1 MRKEQEDGGKLISS
15 IESLDFSVTSQKDVE
30 VTIKD
35 IEGWQLDETSPMVLD
50 INFSHLDIHF
60 VQVYNVKYLNMRMNM
75 YFS

>member
-50 INFSHLDIHF
+50 IIFSHLDIHF
-60 VQVYNVKYLNMRMNM
+60 VQVNNVKY
-75 YFS
+75 

>member
-1 MRKEQEDGGKLISS
+1 M
-15 IESLDFSVTSQKDVE
+15 E

-50 INFSHLDIHF
+50 INFSYLDIHF
-60 VQVYNVKYLNMRMNM
+60 VQVYNVKYLNMLMSM

>member
-15 IESLDFSVTSQKDVE
+15 IESLDFSVTRQKDVD

-50 INFSHLDIHF
+50 IIFSHLDIHF
-60 VQVYNVKYLNMRMNM
+60 VQVNNVKY
-75 YFS
+75 

>member
-35 IEGWQLDETSPMVLD
+35 VEGWQLDETSAMVLD
-50 INFSHLDIHF
+50 IFL
-60 VQVYNVKYLNMRMNM
+60 VT
-75 YFS
+75 